1 MAEGWMRHLKSDT
14 VDVFSA
20 GIEPHGLNPD
30 AVLVMAEA
38 GVDISRQ
45 ESTSVKEYLSEEFDY
60 VITVCSDAE
69 KNCPVFPA
77 AARHIHRGF
86 DDPPRL
92 AELETDREKAL
103 SHFRRVRDEIRSFV
117 EEFPAGSE

>member
-1 MAEGWMRHLKSDT
+1 MRHLKNDI
-14 VDVFSA
+14 VDVSSA
-20 GIEPHGLNPD
+20 GIEVHGLNPD

-45 ESTSVKEYLSEEFDY
+45 ESTDVKECLSEEFDY
-60 VITVCSDAE
+60 VITVCSDAD

-77 AARHIHRGF
+77 RTRVIHRGF

-92 AELETDREKAL
+92 AELETDREKVL
-103 SHFRRVRDEIRSFV
+103 SPYRRVRDEIRVLV
-117 EEFPAGSE
+117 EKLPSELG